1 MNRLIYLIK
10 KFFIDDKESTDNVI
24 LENMSKKELISYF
37 ESNGIIV
44 DKRYKAE
51 TIIKKYKDFI

>member
-10 KFFIDDKESTDNVI
+10 KIFIDDKESTDNVI
-24 LENMSKKELISYF
+24 LENMSKKELINHF